1 MNRDPAPMR
10 IPQSGEGTFLR
21 TFFDWMVDRMRAGAS
36 FDELAVELLR
46 EIIAVAEGKRAEA
59 ELGGYRE
66 IAIFKDGVTL

>member
-1 MNRDPAPMR
+1 M
-10 IPQSGEGTFLR
+10 L
-21 TFFDWMVDRMRAGAS
+21 AGAS

-46 EIIAVAEGKRAEA
+46 EIIAVAEGKRAKA